1 MIATPSSSLYDQKH
15 PAIHLAVTDLSC
27 FRGERLVFSELS
39 FTVEGGE
46 ILEVAGPNGCGKTTL
61 LRVLCG
67 LLPPETGEIRWCG
80 QAVGDVRSQFLR
92 ALAYVGHADGVKGD
106 LTVLENLHVAHALHG
121 GGGLEPEAAL
131 QKMGLAE
138 LRERLGRSLSAG
150 QRRRLGLARLLLN
163 RASLW
168 ILDEPYTALDQAAAA
183 SVSRLLEEHADQ
195 GGIAIFTS
203 HHPVELRHAKVLRL
217 STTP

>member
-1 MIATPSSSLYDQKH
+1 MTASAPTLTSQH
-15 PAIHLAVTDLSC
+15 PAIQLSAADLSC
-27 FRGERLVFSELS
+27 YRGERLVFSDLS
-39 FTVEGGE
+39 FMVEGGE

-80 QAVGDVRSQFLR
+80 QPVSDVRSQFLR
-92 ALAYVGHADGVKGD
+92 GLAYVGHADGIKGD
-106 LTVLENLHVAHALHG
+106 LTVPENLHVARALHG

-138 LRERLGRSLSAG
+138 LHERLGRFLSAG
-150 QRRRLGLARLLLN
+150 QRRRLALARLLLN

-168 ILDEPYTALDQAAAA
+168 ILDEPYTALDKAAAA
-183 SVSRLLEEHADQ
+183 STSRLLEEHADQ
-195 GGIAIFTS
+195 GGIVIFTS

-217 STTP
+217 GASP